1 MTVKRISAGV
11 AGIVCSFVIV
21 GCGGKSEE
29 QSVVPVEEA
38 VYAVNTYVTSEEN
51 LDEYLEFGGDVSA
64 VSNVDIMPDTS
75 GKLVGIRVAVGD
87 VVKAGEIIAEVDPSK
102 PGMTYVTSPVRAPVS
117 GTITSFPLSSGT
129 MVAPSMSVGKI
140 SSTKDLEINISVAER
155 FVSRIQLGQKAILTF
170 DAYPGEEF
178 TAKVTSVSPV
188 LDTTSR
194 SMSVKLKVDPPDDR
208 VKIGMY
214 TRVKLITQTKEQV
227 IVIPRSAVVTRNDAD
242 TVFVVDP
249 ATSTVNAVPVT
260 VGITVDDKIEITSG
274 LTVGAEVVI
283 SGQTLLDA
291 GRKVNVVSRLGGDE

>member
-1 MTVKRISAGV
+1 MTVKRISPVV

-117 GTITSFPLSSGT
+117 GTITAFPLSSGT

-155 FVSRIQLGQKAILTF
+155 FVSRIQLGQNAILTF